1 MPASSLYSSTLCCTR
16 TTDRDEGREGREGR
30 VRVRRYGACVGTL
43 ASVAAVLLAVVVV
56 QYSIDLP
63 GRGEVGGG

>member
-30 VRVRRYGACVGTL
+30 VRVRRYGACVGTYSTL
-43 ASVAAVLLAVVVV
+43 RAVVVV